1 MRFYPQ
7 ATEHGRNE
15 HVRPRLIFALAAVC
29 AVALTI
35 ALAIAPAGSAH
46 RASAAVNGLFQQG
59 MSKSE
64 KRHLSGFASFEAG
77 IGVSAQAPA
86 ARTNARM
93 SDAGAS
99 LCPRNLGSNVLVNQ
113 NCLNVTDPS
122 LQGRGQAQNETAIA
136 QNPLNPRQMVAG
148 FNDYRRGDGTCGTAF
163 SSNGGSSW
171 TDSTM
176 PNGFTSGTNFGGVAR
191 QYWQA
196 GGDPS
201 VAWDSRGNA
210 YYACQVFLRG
220 PGVTNNPD
228 LSSAVYVFR
237 STGDAGASWNFTGH
251 PAVET
256 FNSNPAVLTDK
267 PYMTIDNSPNSP
279 FRDRI
284 YVTWTQFAADG
295 SAYIYEVHSDDY
307 GQTFSSPVVAS
318 TTSPLCTNPGTAATP
333 QGMCNN
339 NQFSDPFTAP
349 DGTLYVTYSNFNNTV
364 TGTDN
369 RSQVLL
375 TKSTDGGQT
384 FSAPVKVSDYY
395 ELPDCLA
402 AQGSDAFRACVP
414 EKGTATNSIFRA
426 SNYPSGGV
434 NPVNP
439 SQVVVTI
446 GSYINR
452 DSNESNGC
460 TPNGFSP
467 TTGGN
472 LYIGTKTTGAC
483 SNKIVLSVSSNAGA
497 SFTGSTTD
505 PRLLPVVNT
514 AKRQATTDQW
524 FQWAA
529 FTPRGTLVTSY
540 YDRAYGA
547 DEITGNMDF
556 SVSTS
561 GNLSGF
567 KVTRATSASM
577 PLPTQFPDA
586 NGNSQFIG
594 DYTGVSALS
603 GAHPIWADTRNPDAF
618 LCPGTGTSS
627 APPAVCTGAEPNGLL
642 ANDQQIYT
650 RMTPAS

>member
-1 MRFYPQ
+1 
-7 ATEHGRNE
+7 
-15 HVRPRLIFALAAVC
+15 LAAVC
-29 AVALTI
+29 AVALSV
-35 ALAIAPAGSAH
+35 ALALAPSRSTQ
-46 RASAAVNGLFQQG
+46 RASAAVNGLSQQG

-64 KRHLSGFASFEAG
+64 MRHLSGFASFEAG
-77 IGVSAQAPA
+77 IGVSAKTPA
-86 ARTNARM
+86 ARASARM
-93 SDAGAS
+93 SNAAVS
-99 LCPRNLGSNVLVNQ
+99 LCPRNFGPNVLVNQ
-113 NCLNVTDPS
+113 NCLNVSDVD
-122 LQGRGQAQNETAIA
+122 LQGRAQAQNETAIA

-148 FNDYRRGDGTCGTAF
+148 FNDYRRGDGTCGTAY

-176 PNGFTSGTNFGGVAR
+176 PNGFTRGTAFGGVAR

-210 YYACQVFLRG
+210 YYSCQVFMRG
-220 PGVTNNPD
+220 PAGVTNNTD
-228 LSSAVYVFR
+228 ESSAVYVFR

-256 FNSNPAVLTDK
+256 FNTNPNVLTDK
-267 PYMTIDNSPNSP
+267 PYMTIDNHPNSP

-284 YVTWTQFAADG
+284 YVTWTQYAADG

-307 GQTFSSPVVAS
+307 GQTFSSPVVVS
-318 TTSPLCTNPGTAATP
+318 TTSSKLCTNPGSGGVT
-333 QGMCNN
+333 QGTCNN
-339 NQFSDPFTAP
+339 NQFSDPFTASN
-349 DGTLYVTYSNFNNTV
+349 GTLYVAYANYNNTV
-364 TGTDN
+364 TGNDN
-369 RSQVLL
+369 RNQVLL
-375 TKSTDGGQT
+375 TKSTDGGLT
-384 FSAPVKVSDYY
+384 FSAPVKVADYY

-414 EKGTATNSIFRA
+414 EKGTAKNSVFRA
-426 SNYPSGGV
+426 ANYPSGAV
-434 NPVNP
+434 NPTNP
-439 SQVVVTI
+439 RQVVVTVA
-446 GSYINR
+446 SYINR

-460 TPNGFSP
+460 TPAGLST

-472 LYIGTKTTGAC
+472 LYTGVKTPGAC
-483 SNKIVLSVSSNAGA
+483 NNKIMLSVSNNAGA
-497 SFTGSTTD
+497 SFTGTTKD
-505 PRLLPVVNT
+505 PRKLPVVNVANNQT
-514 AKRQATTDQW
+514 RADQW
-524 FQWAA
+524 WQWTA

-540 YDRAYGA
+540 YDRAYGS
-547 DEITGNMDF
+547 DETSGDMDY
-556 SVSTS
+556 SVSS
-561 GNLSGF
+561 SSNLSSF

-586 NGNSQFIG
+586 NGNSLFIG

-618 LCPGTGTSS
+618 LCPGTAVPGV
-627 APPAVCTGAEPNGLL
+627 PPAVCTGTEPNGLL

>member
-1 MRFYPQ
+1 
-7 ATEHGRNE
+7 
-15 HVRPRLIFALAAVC
+15 VKSRLILALVAVC

-35 ALAIAPAGSAH
+35 ALAIAPSGSAQ
-46 RASAAVNGLFQQG
+46 RASAAVNGLSQQG

-64 KRHLSGFASFEAG
+64 MRHLSGFASFEAG
-77 IGVSAQAPA
+77 IGVSAKTPA
-86 ARTNARM
+86 AKAGARM
-93 SDAGAS
+93 SNAAVN
-99 LCPRNLGSNVLVNQ
+99 LCPANFRPDALVNQ
-113 NCLNVTDPS
+113 NCLNVSDPN

-148 FNDYRRGDGTCGTAF
+148 FNDYRRGDSTCGTAY
-163 SSNGGSSW
+163 SSDGGSSW

-176 PNGFTSGTNFGGVAR
+176 PNGFTLGTAFGGVAR

-210 YYACQVFLRG
+210 YYSCQVFMRG
-220 PGVTNNPD
+220 PAGVTNNPD

-267 PYMTIDNSPNSP
+267 PYMTIDNNPNSP

-295 SAYIYEVHSDDY
+295 TAYIEEVHSDDY
-307 GQTFSSPVVAS
+307 GQTFSSPIVVS
-318 TTSPLCTNPGTAATP
+318 TTSATLCTNPGTAPTP
-333 QGMCNN
+333 QGTCNS
-339 NQFSDPFTAP
+339 NQFSDPFTGP
-349 DGTLYVTYSNFNNTV
+349 DGALYVAYANFNNTV

-369 RSQVLL
+369 RNQVLL

-384 FSAPVKVSDYY
+384 FGVPVKVSDYY

-402 AQGSDAFRACVP
+402 AQGSDPFRACVP
-414 EKGTATNSIFRA
+414 EKGTAKNSVFRA
-426 SNYPSGGV
+426 ANYPSGGV
-434 NPVNP
+434 NPTNP
-439 SQVVVTI
+439 NQVVVTVA
-446 GSYINR
+446 SYINR

-460 TPNGFSP
+460 TPDGFNP
-467 TTGGN
+467 ATGGN
-472 LYIGTKTTGAC
+472 LYTGTKTAGAC
-483 SNKIVLSVSSNAGA
+483 NNKIMLSVSNNAGA
-497 SFTGSTTD
+497 SFTGSTRD
-505 PRLLPVVNT
+505 PRQLPVVNT
-514 AKRQATTDQW
+514 APGQERSDQW

-529 FTPRGTLVTSY
+529 FTPKGTLTTAY
-540 YDRAYGA
+540 YDRQYGS
-547 DEITGNMDF
+547 DETTGNMDF

-561 GNLSGF
+561 SNLSTF

-586 NGNSQFIG
+586 NGNSQFFG
-594 DYTGVSALS
+594 DYAGVSALS
-603 GAHPIWADTRNPDAF
+603 GAHPLWSDTRNPDAF
-618 LCPGTGTSS
+618 LCPGTGTST
-627 APPAVCTGAEPNGLL
+627 APPAVCTGTEPDGLL

-650 RMTPAS
+650 AMTPAS

>member
-1 MRFYPQ
+1 
-7 ATEHGRNE
+7 
-15 HVRPRLIFALAAVC
+15 VKSRLILALVAVC

-35 ALAIAPAGSAH
+35 ALAIAPSGSAQ
-46 RASAAVNGLFQQG
+46 RASAAVNGLSQQG

-64 KRHLSGFASFEAG
+64 MRHLSGFASFEAG
-77 IGVSAQAPA
+77 IGVSAKTPA
-86 ARTNARM
+86 AKANARM
-93 SDAGAS
+93 SNAAVN
-99 LCPRNLGSNVLVNQ
+99 LCPANFRPDALVNQ
-113 NCLNVTDPS
+113 NCLNVSDPN

-148 FNDYRRGDGTCGTAF
+148 FNDYRRGDGTCGTAY
-163 SSNGGSSW
+163 SSDGGSSW

-176 PNGFTSGTNFGGVAR
+176 PNGFTLGTAFGGVAR

-210 YYACQVFLRG
+210 YYSCQVFMRG
-220 PGVTNNPD
+220 PAGVTNNPD

-267 PYMTIDNSPNSP
+267 PYMTIDNNPNSP

-295 SAYIYEVHSDDY
+295 TAYIEEVHSDDY
-307 GQTFSSPVVAS
+307 GQTFSSPIVVS
-318 TTSPLCTNPGTAATP
+318 TTSATLCTNPGTAPTP
-333 QGMCNN
+333 QGTCNS
-339 NQFSDPFTAP
+339 NQFSDPFTGP
-349 DGTLYVTYSNFNNTV
+349 DGALYVAYANFNNTV

-369 RSQVLL
+369 RNQVLL

-384 FSAPVKVSDYY
+384 FGVPVKVSDYY

-402 AQGSDAFRACVP
+402 AQGSDPFRACVP
-414 EKGTATNSIFRA
+414 EKGAAKNSVFRA

-434 NPVNP
+434 NPTNP
-439 SQVVVTI
+439 NQVVVTVA
-446 GSYINR
+446 SYINR

-460 TPNGFSP
+460 TPNGFNP
-467 TTGGN
+467 ATGGN
-472 LYIGTKTTGAC
+472 LYTGTKTAGAC
-483 SNKIVLSVSSNAGA
+483 NNKIMLSVSNNAGA
-497 SFTGSTTD
+497 SFTGSTRD
-505 PRLLPVVNT
+505 PRQLPVVNT
-514 AKRQATTDQW
+514 APGQERSDQW

-529 FTPRGTLVTSY
+529 FTPKGTLTTAY
-540 YDRAYGA
+540 YDRQYGS
-547 DEITGNMDF
+547 DETTGNMDF

-561 GNLSGF
+561 SNLSTF

-586 NGNSQFIG
+586 NGNSQFFG
-594 DYTGVSALS
+594 DYAGVSALS
-603 GAHPIWADTRNPDAF
+603 GAHPLWSDTRNPDAF
-618 LCPGTGTSS
+618 LCPGTGTST
-627 APPAVCTGAEPNGLL
+627 APPAVCTGTEPDGLL

-650 RMTPAS
+650 AMTPAS

>member
-1 MRFYPQ
+1 
-7 ATEHGRNE
+7 
-15 HVRPRLIFALAAVC
+15 
-29 AVALTI
+29 
-35 ALAIAPAGSAH
+35 
-46 RASAAVNGLFQQG
+46 
-59 MSKSE
+59 MSQSE

-77 IGVSAQAPA
+77 IGVPA
-86 ARTNARM
+86 KPPATRANARM
-93 SDAGAS
+93 SNAGVN
-99 LCPRNLGSNVLVNQ
+99 LCPRDFGTNVLVNQ
-113 NCLNVTDPS
+113 NCLNIADPD

-148 FNDYRRGDGTCGTAF
+148 FNDYRLGDGACGTAF
-163 SSNGGSSW
+163 SGNGGSSW
-171 TDSTM
+171 ADSAL
-176 PNGFTSGTNFGGVAR
+176 PDGFTRGANFGGVAR

-196 GGDPS
+196 SGDPS

-210 YYACQVFLRG
+210 YFSCLMFMRG
-220 PGVTNNPD
+220 SGVTNNPD
-228 LSSAVYVFR
+228 ASSAVYVFR

-251 PAVET
+251 PVVET
-256 FNSNPAVLTDK
+256 FDSDPAVLTDK
-267 PYMTIDNSPNSP
+267 PYMTIDNNPNSP

-295 SAYIYEVHSDDY
+295 TAYIFEVHSDDY
-307 GQTFSSPVVAS
+307 GQAFSSPVVAS
-318 TTSPLCTNPGTAATP
+318 TTSPSLCTNPGTVGTP
-333 QGMCNN
+333 QGTCNN

-349 DGTLYVTYSNFNNTV
+349 DGTLYVTFANFNNTV

-384 FSAPVKVSDYY
+384 FSAPVKVSDYF

-402 AQGSDAFRACVP
+402 AQGSDAFRACIP
-414 EKGTATNSIFRA
+414 EKSTATNSIFRA

-434 NPVNP
+434 NPTNP
-439 SQVVVTI
+439 GQVVVTI

-460 TPNGFSP
+460 TPNGFSAA
-467 TTGGN
+467 TGGN
-472 LYIGTKTTGAC
+472 LYIGTKTAGAC
-483 SNKIVLSVSSNAGA
+483 NNKIMLSVSDNAGA

-514 AKRQATTDQW
+514 ARGQATTDQW

-529 FTPRGTLVTSY
+529 FTPRGTLATSY
-540 YDRAYGA
+540 YDRAYGS
-547 DEITGNMDF
+547 DEITGNMDV

-561 GNLSGF
+561 SNLPSF

-586 NGNSQFIG
+586 NGNGQFIG
-594 DYTGVSALS
+594 DYTGLAAQS
-603 GAHPIWADTRNPDAF
+603 GANPIWADTRNPDAF
-618 LCPGTGTSS
+618 LCPGTATPS

-650 RMTPAS
+650 RRTAA

>member
-1 MRFYPQ
+1 MKS
-7 ATEHGRNE
+7 
-15 HVRPRLIFALAAVC
+15 RLILALAAVC
-29 AVALTI
+29 AVALTV
-35 ALAIAPAGSAH
+35 ALAIAPSGSTQ
-46 RASAAVNGLFQQG
+46 RASAAVHGLSQQG
-59 MSKSE
+59 MSNPE

-77 IGVSAQAPA
+77 IGVSAKAPA
-86 ARTNARM
+86 AKANARM
-93 SDAGAS
+93 SNAAVN
-99 LCPRNLGSNVLVNQ
+99 LCPRNFRPDVLVNQ
-113 NCLNVTDPS
+113 NCLNVTDPD

-176 PNGFTSGTNFGGVAR
+176 PNGFTRGTAFGGVAR

-210 YYACQVFLRG
+210 YYSCQVFMRG
-220 PGVTNNPD
+220 PAGVTNNPD

-267 PYMTIDNSPNSP
+267 PYMTVDNNPNSP

-284 YVTWTQFAADG
+284 YVTWTQYAADG
-295 SAYIYEVHSDDY
+295 TAYIEEVHSDDY
-307 GQTFSSPVVAS
+307 GQTFSSPVVVS
-318 TTSPLCTNPGTAATP
+318 TTSATLCTNLGSAPTP
-333 QGMCNN
+333 QGTCNN
-339 NQFSDPFTAP
+339 NQYSDPFTGP
-349 DGTLYVTYSNFNNTV
+349 DGALYVAYANYNNTV
-364 TGTDN
+364 TGKDN
-369 RSQVLL
+369 RNQVLL
-375 TKSTDGGQT
+375 TKSTNGGQS

-402 AQGSDAFRACVP
+402 AQGSDEFRACVP
-414 EKGTATNSIFRA
+414 EKGTAKNSVFRA

-434 NPVNP
+434 NPTNP
-439 SQVVVTI
+439 NQVVVTVA
-446 GSYINR
+446 SYINR
-452 DSNESNGC
+452 DSNEGNGC
-460 TPNGFSP
+460 TPNGFNP
-467 TTGGN
+467 ATGGN
-472 LYIGTKTTGAC
+472 LYTGTKTAGAC
-483 SNKIVLSVSSNAGA
+483 NNKIMLSVSNNAAA

-505 PRLLPVVNT
+505 PRQLPVVNT
-514 AKRQATTDQW
+514 DPGQTRTDQW

-529 FTPRGTLVTSY
+529 FTPKGTLTTAY
-540 YDRAYGA
+540 YDRQYGS
-547 DEITGNMDF
+547 DETTGDMDF

-561 GNLSGF
+561 SNLSIF

-586 NGNSQFIG
+586 NGNSQFFG
-594 DYTGVSALS
+594 DYAGVSALS
-603 GAHPIWADTRNPDAF
+603 GANPLWSDTRNPDAF

-627 APPAVCTGAEPNGLL
+627 APPAVCTGTEPNGLL